1 MSKTMPLTD
10 EKIEQMSSLL
20 REMGVSEQE
29 IDEFRD
35 SLWMDLVGEEE

>member
-10 EKIEQMSSLL
+10 EKIEKMSSLL